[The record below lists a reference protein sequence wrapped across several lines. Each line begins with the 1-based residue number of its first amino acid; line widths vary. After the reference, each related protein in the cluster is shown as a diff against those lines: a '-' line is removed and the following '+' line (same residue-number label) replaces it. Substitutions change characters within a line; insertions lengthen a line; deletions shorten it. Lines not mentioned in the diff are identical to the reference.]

1 MSGAQKQKENQRP
14 MTAAEQLRRARQRRI
29 AIRFLIF
36 VILPT
41 FLAII
46 YYGLVASDQYESVA
60 LFTIQSADGPSAG
73 GVEFLLGTLPGSTA
87 GRDVLIVQEHVES
100 RAMLA
105 HLRKEHGFDEHYQS
119 KERDFLSRLA
129 SDADSEEAYKYFR
142 KRVHVEHDAASGV
155 LTLKVRAFTPEDAQR
170 FADAILAASEE
181 MVNRMSDE
189 ARLDRM
195 RLATDEVEKAERR
208 LTEARTQ
215 LLELQ
220 REGDEFDPRDSARTA
235 SAVRGSL
242 EAQLAE
248 ARAELSALS
257 AVMHP
262 SAPKVQEQRR
272 KVSALSA
279 QVERERSK
287 LVGDSDRTVSE
298 TMALFEPRVL
308 EKEFAEQTYRSAI
321 SSLELARIEASRQHR
336 YLVTV
341 ADPSQPDAR
350 THPEKLREILTVF
363 LASFMLLGVG
373 SLIIASVKEHANL

>member
-1 MSGAQKQKENQRP
+1 MSGNETKKP
-14 MTAAEQLRRARQRRI
+14 MTAAEQLRRQRQRRVL
-29 AIRFLIF
+29 IRFLVF
-36 VILPT
+36 VVLPT
-41 FLAII
+41 FLATV
-46 YYGLVASDQYESVA
+46 YYAFIASDQYESVA
-60 LFTIQSADGPSAG
+60 LFTIQSAEGPSAG

-119 KERDFLSRLA
+119 TEHDFLSRL
-129 SDADSEEAYKYFR
+129 SKDADSEEVYKYFR

-170 FADAILAASEE
+170 FANAILAASEQ

-208 LTEARTQ
+208 LADARKQ
-215 LLELQ
+215 LLEVQ
-220 REGDEFDPRDSARTA
+220 REGEEFDPLESARTA
-235 SAVRGSL
+235 SAVRGTL

-248 ARAELSALS
+248 ARAELSALA

-262 SAPKVQEQRR
+262 NAPKVQEQRR
-272 KVSALSA
+272 KVAALSA
-279 QVERERSK
+279 QVDRERSK
-287 LVGDSDRTVSE
+287 LVGDSERTVSE
-298 TMALFEPRVL
+298 TLALFEPRIL

-341 ADPSQPDAR
+341 ADPSAPDAR

-373 SLIIASVKEHANL
+373 SLLIASVKEHANL